1 MAKIK
6 GNTALVKALQAWDI
20 DHLYGIPGDSIDA
33 VVDSLRTERNSIE
46 FVHVRHEEVASLAAA
61 SYTKLTGKIGV
72 ALSIGG
78 PGVVHLLN
86 GMYDAQMDSVP
97 QLILA
102 GQTDSTALGTKAFQ
116 ETDILKMVEGVAV
129 YSRQIT
135 ENDKDV
141 FGIVNEAIRTAY
153 EQKGVAVLVLPN
165 NLLTQKVKDT
175 TNTKVDTAPPA
186 RVNPKPRSIKKAA
199 KLVNKSKRPVM
210 LLGTGAKH
218 AKDEVKEFIEAAK
231 VPTIITLP
239 AKGIL
244 ADAHPYNIGNLGKIG
259 TKTSYQTIQD
269 ADLLIMVGTN
279 YPYVDYLPKKNIKA
293 IQIDTNPEAIGHRF
307 DVNVGIIGDSK
318 YALQQLTDTMNH
330 VSDRDFLNKTL
341 ERKATWDAW
350 MAEDK
355 ANDNSPI
362 RPERLM
368 DAINHVKTDDAIF
381 SIDVGT
387 STVWSTRY
395 LDLTVNNK
403 FIVSSWLGTMG
414 CALPGAIAAKR
425 AYPNRQV
432 VGIAGDGAFQ
442 MVMQDFA
449 TAVQYDLPMT
459 IFVLNNQELSF
470 IKYEQQAAGELEYAI
485 DFTDVDLAMFAESA
499 GGVGYTLKDPN
510 RIDEIVE
517 EAMSQTKPTIVNV
530 YVDPNAAPL
539 PGKIVTDE
547 AINYGV
553 WAYRSLTEDKKLDL
567 DEIPPLSTAVKR
579 FF

>member
-116 ETDILKMVEGVAV
+116 ETDILKMVEGVAA

-218 AKDEVKEFIEAAK
+218 AKDEVKEFIETAK

-239 AKGIL
+239 AKDIL

>member
-116 ETDILKMVEGVAV
+116 ETDILKMVEGVAA

-218 AKDEVKEFIEAAK
+218 AKDEVKEFIETAK

>member
-6 GNTALVKALQAWDI
+6 GNHALVKALQAWDI
-20 DHLYGIPGDSIDA
+20 DHIYGIPGDSIDA
-33 VVDSLRTERNSIE
+33 VVDSLRTERNNID
-46 FVHVRHEEVASLAAA
+46 FLHVRHEEVGSLAAA

-86 GMYDAQMDSVP
+86 GMYDAKMDNVP

-102 GQTDSTALGTKAFQ
+102 GQTNSTELGTKAFQ
-116 ETDILKMVEGVAV
+116 ETDIYNMVEDVAV
-129 YSRQIT
+129 YRHQIT
-135 ENDKDV
+135 EKDKDI

-153 EQKGVAVLVLPN
+153 EKKGVAVLILPN
-165 NLLTQKVKDT
+165 NLLSQKVKDT

-186 RVNPKPRSIKKAA
+186 RVAPKPRSIKKAA
-199 KLVNKSKRPVM
+199 KLIDKSKRPVM
-210 LLGTGAKH
+210 IIGTGAKH
-218 AKDEVKEFIEAAK
+218 AKDEVREFIEAAK
-231 VPTIITLP
+231 IPSIITLP

-244 ADAHPYNIGNLGKIG
+244 PDSHPYNLGNLGKIG
-259 TKTSYQTIQD
+259 TKVSYQTIQD
-269 ADLLIMVGTN
+269 ADLLIMLGTN
-279 YPYVDYLPKKNIKA
+279 YPYVNYLPKKNIKA

-307 DVNVGIIGDSK
+307 DVNVGIVGDSK
-318 YALQQLTDTMNH
+318 YALQQLTDSIKH
-330 VSDRDFLNKTL
+330 VPNRDFMTKTL
-341 ERKATWDAW
+341 ERKATWDSW
-350 MAEDK
+350 MDKDK
-355 ANDNSPI
+355 ADESSPI
-362 RPERLM
+362 RPERVM
-368 DAINHVKTDDAIF
+368 DAINKVRDDDAIF

-449 TAVQYDLPMT
+449 TAVQYDMPMT
-459 IFVLNNQELSF
+459 IFVMNNEELSF

-485 DFTDVDLAMFAESA
+485 DFTDVDSAKFAESA

-510 RIDEIVE
+510 RIDEVVE
-517 EAMSQTKPTIVNV
+517 EAMAQDRPTIVNV

-539 PGKIVTDE
+539 PGKIVKDE
-547 AINYGV
+547 ALNYGK
-553 WAYRSLTEDKKLDL
+553 WAYRSITEDKKLDL
-567 DEIPPLSTAVKR
+567 DEIPPLSTAAKR

>member
-20 DHLYGIPGDSIDA
+20 DHIYGIPGDSIDA

-61 SYTKLTGKIGV
+61 SYTKVTGKIGV

-78 PGVVHLLN
+78 PGIVHLLN

-116 ETDILKMVEGVAV
+116 ETDILKMVEGVAA

-135 ENDKDV
+135 ENDKDI

-165 NLLTQKVKDT
+165 NLLSQKVKDT
-175 TNTKVDTAPPA
+175 TNTNVDTAPPA
-186 RVNPKPRSIKKAA
+186 RVTPKPRNIKKAA
-199 KLVNKSKRPVM
+199 KLINKSKRPVM

-218 AKDEVKEFIEAAK
+218 AKDEVKAFIEAAK
-231 VPTIITLP
+231 IPTIITLP

-259 TKTSYQTIQD
+259 TKTSYQTIQE

-318 YALQQLTDTMNH
+318 YALLQLTDSVKH
-330 VSDRDFLNKTL
+330 VSNRDFLNKTL

-355 ANDNSPI
+355 ADDSSPI

-499 GGVGYTLKDPN
+499 GGIGYTLKDPN

-539 PGKIVTDE
+539 PGKIVKDE

-567 DEIPPLSTAVKR
+567 DEIPPISTAVKR

>member
-86 GMYDAQMDSVP
+86 GMYDAQMDNVP

>member
-1 MAKIK
+1 MGKIK
-6 GNTALVKALQAWDI
+6 ANEALVKALQAWDI
-20 DHLYGIPGDSIDA
+20 DHIYGIPGDSIDA
-33 VVDSLRTERNSIE
+33 VVDSLRTERDNIE
-46 FVHVRHEEVASLAAA
+46 FVHVRHEEVGSLAAA

-86 GMYDAQMDSVP
+86 GMYDAKMDNVP

-116 ETDILKMVEGVAV
+116 ETDIRNMVDDVAV
-129 YSRQIT
+129 YKHQIS

-153 EQKGVAVLVLPN
+153 EKKGVAVLILPN
-165 NLLTQKVKDT
+165 NLLNNKVKDT
-175 TNTKVDTAPPA
+175 TSKGVDTAPPA
-186 RVNPKPRSIKKAA
+186 RVAPKPRSVKKAT
-199 KLVNKSKRPVM
+199 KLINKSKRPVM

-218 AKDEVKEFIEAAK
+218 AKDEVREFIEAFK
-231 VPTIITLP
+231 IPTIVTLP

-244 ADAHPYNIGNLGKIG
+244 ADDHPYNLGNLGKIG
-259 TKTSYQTIQD
+259 TKVSYQTIQD

-293 IQIDTNPEAIGHRF
+293 IQVDTNPENIGHRF
-307 DVNVGIIGDSK
+307 DVNAGIIGDSK
-318 YALQQLTDTMNH
+318 LALQQLTDSAKH
-330 VSDRDFLNKTL
+330 VKNRDFLNKTL
-341 ERKATWDAW
+341 ERKATWDSW
-350 MAEDK
+350 MAKDM
-355 ANDNSPI
+355 ADSSSPI

-368 DAINHVKTDDAIF
+368 DAINQVRTDDAIF

-395 LDLTVNNK
+395 LNLTVNNK

-432 VGIAGDGAFQ
+432 VGIAGDGAFE

-485 DFTDVDLAMFAESA
+485 NFTDMDLAKFAESC

-510 RIDEIVE
+510 RIDEVVE
-517 EAMSQTKPTIVNV
+517 EAMSQDKPTIVNV

-539 PGKIVTDE
+539 PGKIVKDE
-547 AINYGV
+547 AINYGK
-553 WAYRSLTEDKKLDL
+553 WAYRSITEDKKLDL
-567 DEIPPLSTAVKR
+567 DEIPPMSTAVKR

>member
-116 ETDILKMVEGVAV
+116 ETDILKMVEGVAA

-218 AKDEVKEFIEAAK
+218 AKDEVKEFIETAK

-517 EAMSQTKPTIVNV
+517 EAMSQAKPTIVNV

>member
-116 ETDILKMVEGVAV
+116 ETDILKMVEGVAA

-218 AKDEVKEFIEAAK
+218 AKDEVKEFIETAK

-341 ERKATWDAW
+341 EREATWDAW

>member
-46 FVHVRHEEVASLAAA
+46 FVHVRHEEVASLVAA

-116 ETDILKMVEGVAV
+116 ETDILKMVEGVAA

-218 AKDEVKEFIEAAK
+218 AKDEVKEFIETAK

>member
-1 MAKIK
+1 MGKIK
-6 GNTALVKALQAWDI
+6 ANEALVKALQAWDI
-20 DHLYGIPGDSIDA
+20 DHIYGIPGDSIDA
-33 VVDSLRTERNSIE
+33 VVDRLRTERDNIE
-46 FVHVRHEEVASLAAA
+46 FVHVRHEEVGSLAAA

-86 GMYDAQMDSVP
+86 GMYDAKMDNVP

-116 ETDILKMVEGVAV
+116 ETDISNMVDDVAV
-129 YSRQIT
+129 YKHQIS

-153 EQKGVAVLVLPN
+153 EKKGVAVLILPN
-165 NLLTQKVKDT
+165 NLLNNKVKDT
-175 TNTKVDTAPPA
+175 TSKSVDTAPPA
-186 RVNPKPRSIKKAA
+186 RVAPKPRSVKKAT
-199 KLVNKSKRPVM
+199 KLINKSKRPVM

-218 AKDEVKEFIEAAK
+218 AKDEVREFIEAFK
-231 VPTIITLP
+231 IPTIVTLP

-244 ADAHPYNIGNLGKIG
+244 ADDHPYNLGNLGKIG
-259 TKTSYQTIQD
+259 TKVSYQTIQD

-293 IQIDTNPEAIGHRF
+293 IQVDTNPENIGHRF
-307 DVNVGIIGDSK
+307 DVNAGIIGDSK
-318 YALQQLTDTMNH
+318 LALQQLTDSAKH
-330 VSDRDFLNKTL
+330 VKNRDFLNKTL
-341 ERKATWDAW
+341 ERKATWDSW
-350 MAEDK
+350 MAKDM
-355 ANDNSPI
+355 ADSSSPI

-368 DAINHVKTDDAIF
+368 DAINQVRTDDAIF

-395 LDLTVNNK
+395 LNLTVNNK
-403 FIVSSWLGTMG
+403 IIVSSWLGTMG

-432 VGIAGDGAFQ
+432 VGIAGDGAFE

-485 DFTDVDLAMFAESA
+485 NFTDMDLAKFAESC

-510 RIDEIVE
+510 RIDEVVE
-517 EAMSQTKPTIVNV
+517 EAMSQDKPTIVNV

-539 PGKIVTDE
+539 PGKIVKDE
-547 AINYGV
+547 AINYGK
-553 WAYRSLTEDKKLDL
+553 WAYRSITEDKKLDL
-567 DEIPPLSTAVKR
+567 DEIPPMSTAVKR

>member
-141 FGIVNEAIRTAY
+141 FGIVNEAIRKAY

>member
-6 GNTALVKALQAWDI
+6 GNHALVKALQAWDI
-20 DHLYGIPGDSIDA
+20 DHIYGIPGDSIDA
-33 VVDSLRTERNSIE
+33 VVDSLRTERNNID
-46 FVHVRHEEVASLAAA
+46 FLHVRHEEVGSLAAA

-78 PGVVHLLN
+78 PGIVHLLN
-86 GMYDAQMDSVP
+86 GMYDAKMDNVP

-102 GQTDSTALGTKAFQ
+102 GQTNSTELGTKAFQ
-116 ETDILKMVEGVAV
+116 ETDIYNMVEDVAV
-129 YSRQIT
+129 YRHQIT
-135 ENDKDV
+135 EKDKDI

-153 EQKGVAVLVLPN
+153 EKKGVAVLILPN
-165 NLLTQKVKDT
+165 NLLSQKVKDT

-186 RVNPKPRSIKKAA
+186 RVAPKPRNIKKAA
-199 KLVNKSKRPVM
+199 KLIDKSKRPVM
-210 LLGTGAKH
+210 IIGTGAKH
-218 AKDEVKEFIEAAK
+218 AKDEVREFIEAAK
-231 VPTIITLP
+231 IPSIVTLP

-244 ADAHPYNIGNLGKIG
+244 PDSHPYNLGNLGKIG
-259 TKTSYQTIQD
+259 TKVSYQTIQD
-269 ADLLIMVGTN
+269 ADLLIMLGTN
-279 YPYVDYLPKKNIKA
+279 YPYVNYLPKKNIKA

-307 DVNVGIIGDSK
+307 DVNVGIVGDSK
-318 YALQQLTDTMNH
+318 YALQQLTDYIKH
-330 VSDRDFLNKTL
+330 VPNRDFMTKTL
-341 ERKATWDAW
+341 ERKATWDSW
-350 MAEDK
+350 MDKDK
-355 ANDNSPI
+355 ADESSPI
-362 RPERLM
+362 RPERVM
-368 DAINHVKTDDAIF
+368 DAINKVRDDDAIF

-449 TAVQYDLPMT
+449 TAVQYDMPMT
-459 IFVLNNQELSF
+459 IFVMNNEELSF

-485 DFTDVDLAMFAESA
+485 DFTDVDLAKFAESA

-510 RIDEIVE
+510 RIDEVVE
-517 EAMSQTKPTIVNV
+517 EAMAQDRPTIVNV

-539 PGKIVTDE
+539 PGKIVKDE
-547 AINYGV
+547 ALNYGK
-553 WAYRSLTEDKKLDL
+553 WAYRSITEDKKLDL
-567 DEIPPLSTAVKR
+567 DEIPPLSTAAKR